1 MTSRKPTRA
10 ETLPARVPDVPPVV
24 VARMQAHLRERDF
37 PARGCAAAMQDF
49 YARLH
54 AAGLPPELVTPEIFE
69 AVGTSRSR
77 LRALLAG
84 LRTFAPEVPLA
95 PAAEAARCWDAWLNA
110 RYNKKMSKPRAS
122 PLQGLPVTDW
132 PEAWQAVLPALDRTV
147 RPYGRP
153 LRALKP
159 KTRAAVVSAVGLLA
173 AGRAWAAGHGVDVP
187 DRPSADLFDA
197 FERYLLL
204 EREVSFRTA
213 GDYFERLRMFFL
225 RAGLF
230 DRESFAA
237 LEEMVG
243 ACSEAATD
251 ETPRK
256 RATLRA
262 FRRRFQLGDVL
273 HKAVALAQE
282 ADTLPGHSTGA
293 LRLRQTAVGYA
304 LLVNT
309 GDRQGDLR
317 LARIGHEI
325 VRNADGTWHH
335 CLRQGKTGGRKE
347 MEALWAGTCRLLDAH
362 VLADR
367 PAWQIESR
375 VADLEGANLLTLSDA
390 ILHEGFLN
398 RRLEQ
403 DFQLEVES
411 ISQDK
416 PTEKLSGHLIRT
428 LIVDTIRR
436 VRPDALWA
444 AQHMLGHANRTMQ
457 EVYRTDFAES
467 EAVKR
472 MDERLAEVE
481 AVHCGVQ

>member
-1 MTSRKPTRA
+1 
-10 ETLPARVPDVPPVV
+10 
-24 VARMQAHLRERDF
+24 
-37 PARGCAAAMQDF
+37 
-49 YARLH
+49 
-54 AAGLPPELVTPEIFE
+54 
-69 AVGTSRSR
+69 
-77 LRALLAG
+77 
-84 LRTFAPEVPLA
+84 
-95 PAAEAARCWDAWLNA
+95 
-110 RYNKKMSKPRAS
+110 
-122 PLQGLPVTDW
+122 
-132 PEAWQAVLPALDRTV
+132 
-147 RPYGRP
+147 
-153 LRALKP
+153 
-159 KTRAAVVSAVGLLA
+159 
-173 AGRAWAAGHGVDVP
+173 
-187 DRPSADLFDA
+187 
-197 FERYLLL
+197 
-204 EREVSFRTA
+204 
-213 GDYFERLRMFFL
+213 MFFL

-230 DRESFAA
+230 DRESLAA

-243 ACSEAATD
+243 ACSEAASD
-251 ETPRK
+251 EIPRK

-293 LRLRQTAVGYA
+293 LRLRQTAVAYA
-304 LLVNT
+304 LLVNS

-325 VRNADGTWHH
+325 VRDAEGTWRHG
-335 CLRQGKTGGRKE
+335 LRQGKTGSRKE
-347 MEALWAGTCRLLDAH
+347 MEALWPGTCRLLDDH

-367 PAWQIESR
+367 PAWQIGSR

-436 VRPDALWA
+436 VGRMPYGPRSTCWAMPIAPCRRFTAPTSPKAKPSRGWTSVWWRSRPCTVAS
-444 AQHMLGHANRTMQ
+444 NRTVGLRST
-457 EVYRTDFAES
+457 E
-467 EAVKR
+467 
-472 MDERLAEVE
+472 
-481 AVHCGVQ
+481 